1 MTQAARARTGTWPE
15 KLLVREEALDDPM
28 TKRIIDKLSGHA
40 EISTFSDSGDP
51 LSEIAASEGVSDA
64 ERFTRGK
71 RTLLLQHH
79 KGAWLKACPGTSG
92 HVCCNLW
99 IVNPGEGCPFDC
111 TYCYLQSYLKRNPTL
126 KLYTNTSS
134 LLEEIERRATAEPN
148 RLFRVGTGELI
159 DSLVWDDLTEQTLE
173 FVPFFARI
181 PNLLL
186 ELKSKDDYVENLLSL
201 RDQHQGKTVVSW
213 SVNAR
218 SITERDERSTASLS
232 QRIAAAEKVVDAGYR
247 VGFHFDPLVHFEGWE
262 DEYRDTISAIFSRIP
277 AERVAWVSVS
287 SLRYR
292 PDLQEMMLARFPESK
307 IPFGEQFLAKDR
319 KIRYVQPL
327 RFRMLHFVRDQL
339 LAVRKELPVYMCMES
354 STAWRQITGGAPVA
368 GSELSEVFS
377 RKGRLPILQDGG
389 RAEGV

>member
-1 MTQAARARTGTWPE
+1 MESSRVREHVWPT
-15 KLLVREEALDDPM
+15 KLLVREESLDDPM
-28 TKRIIDKLSGHA
+28 TQKVMAKLQGHA
-40 EISTFSDSGDP
+40 EIQMLSEAGDP
-51 LSEIAASEGVSDA
+51 LSEAAASDSLSDS
-64 ERFTRGK
+64 ERFTQGK
-71 RTLLLQHH
+71 RTLLLQRH
-79 KGAWLKACPGTSG
+79 KGSWLKACPGTSG

-126 KLYTNTSS
+126 KMYTNTAS
-134 LLEEIERRATAEPN
+134 LLEEIETRATAEPN

-173 FVPFFARI
+173 FVPFFGRI

-186 ELKSKDDYVENLLSL
+186 ELKSKDDYVDNLITM
-201 RDQHQGKTVVSW
+201 RDEHQGKTVVSW

-218 SITERDERSTASLS
+218 SVTERDERSTASLA

-262 DEYRDTISAIFSRIP
+262 DEYRDTVEAIFSRIP
-277 AERVAWVSVS
+277 ADKVAWVSLS
-287 SLRYR
+287 TLRYR
-292 PDLQEMMLARFPESK
+292 PDLQEMMLARFPDSK

-327 RFRMLHFVRDQL
+327 RFRMLNFVRDQL
-339 LAVRKELPVYMCMES
+339 LAIRKELPVYMCMES
-354 STAWRQITGGAPVA
+354 SSAWRQITGGAPVA

-377 RKGRLPILQDGG
+377 RKGRLPILQEGAA
-389 RAEGV
+389 AEIV